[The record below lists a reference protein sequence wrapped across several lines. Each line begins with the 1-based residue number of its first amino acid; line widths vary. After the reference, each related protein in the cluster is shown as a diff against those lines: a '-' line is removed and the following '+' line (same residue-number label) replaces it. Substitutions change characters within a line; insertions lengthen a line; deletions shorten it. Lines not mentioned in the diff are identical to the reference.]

1 METRKREFEFTAARI
16 VERLDNVRMSE
27 SDRRLAKAQ
36 VRQAEAVI
44 DLIARA
50 VAAIRSILALP
61 QRLRRLST
69 RARRTP
75 REWRFPACGARR
87 CTT

>member
-16 VERLDNVRMSE
+16 MERLDNVRISE

-50 VAAIRSILALP
+50 VAAIRSTLALP

-69 RARRTP
+69 RAR
-75 REWRFPACGARR
+75 
-87 CTT
+87 

>member
-1 METRKREFEFTAARI
+1 MGIRNRELEFTASRI
-16 VERLDNVRMSE
+16 AERLDHVWMSE

-50 VAAIRSILALP
+50 VAAIRSVFALP
-61 QRLRRLST
+61 QRSKRLST
-69 RARRTP
+69 RP
-75 REWRFPACGARR
+75 R
-87 CTT
+87 

>member
-1 METRKREFEFTAARI
+1 MDTRKRDPEFTAARI
-16 VERLDNVRMSE
+16 VERLDHVRMSE

-50 VAAIRSILALP
+50 AAAVRSAVVLP
-61 QRLRRLST
+61 QRLKRLST
-69 RARRTP
+69 RAR
-75 REWRFPACGARR
+75 
-87 CTT
+87 

>member
-1 METRKREFEFTAARI
+1 METRNRELEFTASRI
-16 VERLDNVRMSE
+16 VERLDHVWMSE

-50 VAAIRSILALP
+50 VAAIRSVFVLP
-61 QRLRRLST
+61 QRLKRLST
-69 RARRTP
+69 RAR
-75 REWRFPACGARR
+75 
-87 CTT
+87 